1 MKTQNTPNQQRNI
14 IGRVAA
20 GAAVAIVAAAALFS
34 MPVSSGNA
42 SEANG
47 AAPQASPLPSR
58 TVEFSVEPAPAPVL
72 VVSGHLRSA

>member
-20 GAAVAIVAAAALFS
+20 GAAVTIVAAAALFS
-34 MPVSSGNA
+34 MPATSGRA
-42 SEANG
+42 SDSG